1 MTMTGLPRAG
11 RTSKPHDYQQNV
23 QKMKNLLKNWALTGN
38 SLKFSNQKKQKIHSS
53 YGEQNKKATKAKT
66 EQEPCSQEELNLS
79 KIEKSFQ
86 NKTVRALQD

>member
-1 MTMTGLPRAG
+1 MANDAG
-11 RTSKPHDYQQNV
+11 SFKAPWLQTERTKNEGPPEKLSFNGEQFEIFKP
-23 QKMKNLLKNWALTGN
+23 
-38 SLKFSNQKKQKIHSS
+38 KKQKIHSS
-53 YGEQNKKATKAKT
+53 YAEQNKKATKAKT